1 MLDCVCEVSQK
12 TAIQM
17 QGYARCVECLN
28 SLFMLLVVRFVMCL
42 TVRACTSSFP
52 SFFLYVLFLER
63 NVLFLERDVLFL
75 ERDILICNLVRSPP

>member
-52 SFFLYVLFLER
+52 SFFY
-63 NVLFLERDVLFL
+63 VLFLERDVLFL